1 MFMVRFGFKL
11 NIIFVKGRG
20 HEGYLVYLSYQLV
33 ENVTFQQIIG
43 ETILYSSDI
52 RWRTFLTLSS
62 NQDKS
67 SL

>member
-52 RWRTFLTLSS
+52 RWRTF
-62 NQDKS
+62 
-67 SL
+67 